1 MPFAQDSHS
10 FDARRRQTTGGTMTE
25 NAANIVLKEGA
36 EPFGTTHMETL
47 RDEAEALTPE
57 GMEAEEVAARALML
71 TALEFAGYMHRNAE
85 PMFLHALRIFFEYQK
100 FACIGC
106 EASTKVVNAM
116 LMESPPTDEQL
127 ASTVSRGDG
136 SLDERDIKER
146 LMAALH
152 AVEAGVPFEEAIA
165 DIGGR
170 IVVTGIPV
178 DEDEG

>member
-1 MPFAQDSHS
+1 
-10 FDARRRQTTGGTMTE
+10 MTE

-36 EPFGTTHMETL
+36 ESFGTTHMETL

-57 GMEAEEVAARALML
+57 DMEAEKVAERALML

-106 EASTKVVNAM
+106 EASSQVVNAM
-116 LMESPPTDEQL
+116 LSKSPPTKEQL
-127 ASTVSRGDG
+127 ASTVSRGGD
-136 SLDERDIKER
+136 DPDIKER
-146 LMAALH
+146 LLEALH

-165 DIGGR
+165 NIGGR